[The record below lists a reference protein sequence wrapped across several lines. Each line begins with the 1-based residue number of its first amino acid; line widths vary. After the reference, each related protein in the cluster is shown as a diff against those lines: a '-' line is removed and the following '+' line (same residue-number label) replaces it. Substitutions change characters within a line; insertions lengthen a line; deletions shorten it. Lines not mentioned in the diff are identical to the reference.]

1 MHDAFQIT
9 EVGLQARNLVL
20 VKYPAHTFYGI
31 LAGRSPYN
39 QLAYHRVVIDGNLVT
54 FVNVAVN
61 AYADAVR
68 LRQLFDDT
76 RRRHEVVLRVFRT
89 DTTFDGMTALEKFFL
104 LQVQHLVIGYTDLF
118 FYQIHAHHFFGDGML
133 HLQTGVH
140 LQKIE
145 IAVLV
150 HQKLDSSG
158 SRIVHRPGGSHCLFP
173 HLLAEFRSK
182 ERRRALLYNLLV
194 ATLDRTLAVKQ
205 MDYIAMIV
213 TQNLKFYMMGFLHK
227 FFQINRII
235 PERRHGLGTG
245 GVICLHHFIFTV
257 YQPHPFTAASHR
269 SLQHDRIAYFITDTY
284 RLFGTLQRLFRTG
297 DYGNTCGNHT
307 LTGGNLVT
315 HRFHRLGGRTDKD
328 DPLLFA
334 PAGKIS
340 ILGQKTITGMNGI
353 GFASF
358 GSLYYFFYI

>member
-1 MHDAFQIT
+1 
-9 EVGLQARNLVL
+9 
-20 VKYPAHTFYGI
+20 
-31 LAGRSPYN
+31 
-39 QLAYHRVVIDGNLVT
+39 
-54 FVNVAVN
+54 
-61 AYADAVR
+61 
-68 LRQLFDDT
+68 
-76 RRRHEVVLRVFRT
+76 
-89 DTTFDGMTALEKFFL
+89 MTALEKFFL

-297 DYGNTCGNHT
+297 DHGNACGNHT

-315 HRFHRLGGRTDKD
+315 HRFHRLGGRADKD